1 MAIQISGC
9 PVIDNSR
16 NLINIANATNANT
29 ASTFVCRDASGNFTA
44 GIITATTFCGSGA
57 GLTGIKLTSTVAG
70 TSLGTSID
78 GGFLICKNNGLGLIV
93 SPYCAE
99 VSRNW
104 YHLADAVVQTGCCTA
119 GTQGWFVPTRAQ
131 LKNTGYCCRSFWGPS
146 PCYSSPS
153 FYWSSTEVNAH
164 VGCYVR
170 FCNGNTGNYSKTSST
185 CVRAFRCVTY

>member
-16 NLINIANATNANT
+16 NLTNIANATNANT

-44 GIITATTFCGSGA
+44 GIITATSFVGDGSK
-57 GLTGIKLTSTVAG
+57 LTGIKLTCTVAG

-93 SPYCAE
+93 SPRCAE
-99 VSRNW
+99 VSRTW
-104 YHLADAVVQTGCCTA
+104 YNLNDAVVQSGCCTA
-119 GTQGWFVPTRAQ
+119 GTQGWFVPTKAQ
-131 LKNTGYCCRSFWGPS
+131 LQNPGYCCRSFWGPS
-146 PCYSSPS
+146 PCYSSTRYWGITENVADEAYVVHFGYGYAPATGKTNS
-153 FYWSSTEVNAH
+153 F
-164 VGCYVR
+164 
-170 FCNGNTGNYSKTSST
+170 